1 MIVENS
7 HKDQQD
13 GRNIT
18 LSLSRGTA
26 VILLLIYVLYL
37 WFQLRTHHNLF
48 GSEPA
53 GIESG
58 PAQIEG
64 AEEARHENGTA
75 NPAVTGSGESEDE
88 AVMSPWSAAG
98 VLVVTTVLVSI
109 CADYLVE
116 SIDSLVERGGISR
129 SFIGLILIP
138 IVGNAAEHV
147 TAVVVAIKNKM
158 DLVRNRCFIWA
169 LNSPALIRCAGYG
182 RCYRLKYSNSHIC
195 DAILSYSGLDHGSR
209 YGSAFRDL
217 FVSPPELA

>member
-1 MIVENS
+1 MIVERGHENPQEG
-7 HKDQQD
+7 KD
-13 GRNIT
+13 IA

-26 VILLLIYVLYL
+26 IILLLIYVLYL

-48 GSEPA
+48 GNESA
-53 GIESG
+53 GV
-58 PAQIEG
+58 
-64 AEEARHENGTA
+64 EEAGA
-75 NPAVTGSGESEDE
+75 GNPDGAMSQEQDGESEH
-88 AVMSPWSAAG
+88 AAAMSPWSAAA

-158 DLVRNRCFIWA
+158 DLV
-169 LNSPALIRCAGYG
+169 S
-182 RCYRLKYSNSHIC
+182 
-195 DAILSYSGLDHGSR
+195 AILNCLCLR
-209 YGSAFRDL
+209 IL
-217 FVSPPELA
+217 TLI